1 MNEQSTVSA
10 SHPGDVQRALR
21 SLAFAAVII
30 GVLVL
35 AAAAFALSYSGIHAI
50 ALAAGVSPAL
60 AKLYPVIFD
69 AMLVIAAAAVL
80 SLRTASFATRCY
92 AWLCLLLL
100 LFAAAGA
107 DALHATGNSLPHQVA
122 AATVAIIPWALVL
135 LGFGLLLVMLRHAR
149 LHRARP
155 AQARADAVPRTAA
168 PPATAALPVPVP
180 AAAAPAIAAPPAITA
195 APPAAATPAAATPAA
210 APPAAASPKA
220 APPVPVPAAA
230 APPTAAPPAAAP
242 ATAAP
247 PVPVPAAA
255 ARRTEAPTTAGP
267 PTESKQ
273 GTRQADPSAGQN
285 GSADSAPRG
294 LDALFSRNSAPVP
307 AAAATVTTSRPGASE
322 LPVTPSANHSDKI
335 GDSQEAELALD
346 AEPGNDDPTSDEA
359 HSASHPTA
367 RLVPRADKEKKPDA
381 DGNHVRDDP
390 APTMAPAAAGGSA
403 PGQQA
408 VPEPDLGPAATLPR
422 RDESTPASK
431 TESEPERKPAAT
443 LPPGDESAPA
453 SKAAPGPGRQSEPL
467 PAPVAPFERMWS
479 SPTPPVA

>member
-180 AAAAPAIAAPPAITA
+180 AAAAP
-195 APPAAATPAAATPAA
+195 
-210 APPAAASPKA
+210 
-220 APPVPVPAAA
+220 
-230 APPTAAPPAAAP
+230 PTAAPPAAAP

-267 PTESKQ
+267 PAGDSKQ
-273 GTRQADPSAGQN
+273 GARQADPSAGQN

-346 AEPGNDDPTSDEA
+346 AESGNDDPTSDEA

-367 RLVPRADKEKKPDA
+367 RLVPRADEEKQPDA

-390 APTMAPAAAGGSA
+390 APTVAPAAAGGSA

-408 VPEPDLGPAATLPR
+408 VPEPDLEPAATLPR
-422 RDESTPASK
+422 RDESAPASK
-431 TESEPERKPAAT
+431 AESGPERKPVAT
-443 LPPGDESAPA
+443 LPRRDESAPA

>member
-155 AQARADAVPRTAA
+155 AQERADAVPRTAA

-195 APPAAATPAAATPAA
+195 APPAAATPAAAPPAA
-210 APPAAASPKA
+210 APPKA

-242 ATAAP
+242 PKAAP

-267 PTESKQ
+267 PAGDSKQ
-273 GTRQADPSAGQN
+273 GARQADPSAGQN

-367 RLVPRADKEKKPDA
+367 RLVPRADEEKQPDA

-390 APTMAPAAAGGSA
+390 APTVAPAAAGGSA

-408 VPEPDLGPAATLPR
+408 VPEPDLEPAATLPR

-431 TESEPERKPAAT
+431 PAPGPERKPAAT

>member
-122 AATVAIIPWALVL
+122 AATVAIIPWVLVL

-195 APPAAATPAAATPAA
+195 APPAAAPPRCRVTRCRVTRCRAT
-210 APPAAASPKA
+210 
-220 APPVPVPAAA
+220 
-230 APPTAAPPAAAP
+230 
-242 ATAAP
+242 
-247 PVPVPAAA
+247 
-255 ARRTEAPTTAGP
+255 
-267 PTESKQ
+267 
-273 GTRQADPSAGQN
+273 
-285 GSADSAPRG
+285 
-294 LDALFSRNSAPVP
+294 
-307 AAAATVTTSRPGASE
+307 
-322 LPVTPSANHSDKI
+322 
-335 GDSQEAELALD
+335 
-346 AEPGNDDPTSDEA
+346 
-359 HSASHPTA
+359 
-367 RLVPRADKEKKPDA
+367 
-381 DGNHVRDDP
+381 
-390 APTMAPAAAGGSA
+390 
-403 PGQQA
+403 
-408 VPEPDLGPAATLPR
+408 
-422 RDESTPASK
+422 
-431 TESEPERKPAAT
+431 
-443 LPPGDESAPA
+443 
-453 SKAAPGPGRQSEPL
+453 
-467 PAPVAPFERMWS
+467 
-479 SPTPPVA
+479 

>member
-1 MNEQSTVSA
+1 MNEPSTVSA

-180 AAAAPAIAAPPAITA
+180 AAAAPAIAAPPDSAAPPLRRATAATRCRAARCATRPGARCRRACSAPLPRQPRLRHRSRCPLRRRDAPKRRRRQDRRPAIASRAPGRLIRQPDRTA
-195 APPAAATPAAATPAA
+195 APIPL
-210 APPAAASPKA
+210 
-220 APPVPVPAAA
+220 
-230 APPTAAPPAAAP
+230 
-242 ATAAP
+242 
-247 PVPVPAAA
+247 
-255 ARRTEAPTTAGP
+255 RAGSMP
-267 PTESKQ
+267 C
-273 GTRQADPSAGQN
+273 
-285 GSADSAPRG
+285 
-294 LDALFSRNSAPVP
+294 SRAIL
-307 AAAATVTTSRPGASE
+307 RPC
-322 LPVTPSANHSDKI
+322 
-335 GDSQEAELALD
+335 Q
-346 AEPGNDDPTSDEA
+346 
-359 HSASHPTA
+359 
-367 RLVPRADKEKKPDA
+367 
-381 DGNHVRDDP
+381 
-390 APTMAPAAAGGSA
+390 
-403 PGQQA
+403 
-408 VPEPDLGPAATLPR
+408 
-422 RDESTPASK
+422 
-431 TESEPERKPAAT
+431 
-443 LPPGDESAPA
+443 LPP
-453 SKAAPGPGRQSEPL
+453 
-467 PAPVAPFERMWS
+467 
-479 SPTPPVA
+479 PP

>member
-195 APPAAATPAAATPAA
+195 APPAAAPPAAVPPAA
-210 APPAAASPKA
+210 APPAAAPPAAAPPKA

-267 PTESKQ
+267 T
-273 GTRQADPSAGQN
+273 
-285 GSADSAPRG
+285 
-294 LDALFSRNSAPVP
+294 
-307 AAAATVTTSRPGASE
+307 
-322 LPVTPSANHSDKI
+322 
-335 GDSQEAELALD
+335 
-346 AEPGNDDPTSDEA
+346 
-359 HSASHPTA
+359 
-367 RLVPRADKEKKPDA
+367 
-381 DGNHVRDDP
+381 
-390 APTMAPAAAGGSA
+390 
-403 PGQQA
+403 
-408 VPEPDLGPAATLPR
+408 
-422 RDESTPASK
+422 
-431 TESEPERKPAAT
+431 
-443 LPPGDESAPA
+443 
-453 SKAAPGPGRQSEPL
+453 PGRRKQAGR
-467 PAPVAPFERMWS
+467 PAG
-479 SPTPPVA
+479 